1 MSRRISIFA
10 TLIFLLFVIVA
21 AQSTYIQFFHAA
33 SLDASPLN
41 PRNNSVSS
49 TSPRGNILGAD
60 GTILAD
66 SLPTGVSQTYQ
77 REYPLGN
84 LTAGVVGF
92 VAPSI
97 PSIWGLEEEYN
108 SYLLPHSQPAQNFE
122 QVLAPSTAADNLQT
136 TIYPALQKIAQVQLR
151 GQDGAAVVIEPQ
163 TGNVMAMYSNP
174 TYEPELLAG
183 PSRSSA
189 LAYFNKIAKS
199 NTHGFPPLGLL
210 ATQQTF
216 PPGSTFKV
224 ITTAAA
230 AIYKPELLTKS
241 YPVLPSYTPPT
252 AGQPLV
258 NDGGSACGG
267 TVQLMLP
274 QSCDPGYARLGVDI
288 GAQAMSLTAN
298 AFGYNATPPID
309 LPAYQPIVS
318 KAFFPT
324 AASFKYDIPSLA
336 FSAIG
341 QKNVRS
347 SALQQALVASAIA
360 DGGTIMT
367 PHLME
372 SITGP
377 DGSVVKKY
385 RDSVWKKPL
394 TTAQAGE
401 IVPLM
406 ENVVQKSYGTAYIVG
421 FLPQDQ
427 VAAKTGTAQTG
438 VGNTN
443 TDDWMIAFAPASHP
457 TVAVAV
463 VMPYQAKTGYGA
475 TVAGPIV
482 KCLIEDALAIQAGQP
497 STGTSSTCSKQ

>member
-1 MSRRISIFA
+1 MSRRLSILA
-10 TLIFLLFVIVA
+10 TVILLLFVLVA
-21 AQSTYIQFFHAA
+21 AQAAYIQFFHA
-33 SLDASPLN
+33 STLNASPLN
-41 PRNNSVSS
+41 PRTNSLSS
-49 TSPRGNILGAD
+49 NAPRGQIVGAD
-60 GTILAD
+60 GTILAY
-66 SLPTGVSQTYQ
+66 SSPTKGGATY
-77 REYPLGN
+77 RRVYPLGG

-92 VAPSI
+92 VAPLI

-108 SYLLPHSQPAQNFE
+108 SYLTPQAQPAQSFE
-122 QVLAPSTAADNLQT
+122 QLLAPVTSADSVQT
-136 TIYPALQKIAQVQLR
+136 TLYPALQKIAQFKMG
-151 GQDGAAVVIEPQ
+151 GQDGAAVVIDPR

-174 TYEPELLAG
+174 TYQ
-183 PSRSSA
+183 PSFLTVPNRTAA
-189 LAYFNKIAKS
+189 LAYFNKIAK
-199 NTHGFPPLGLL
+199 NNVHGFPPLGLM

-230 AIYKPELLTKS
+230 AIYNPSLLNKS

-252 AGQPLV
+252 SNQPLL

-288 GAQAMSLTAN
+288 GAKDMSLTAN
-298 AFGYNATPPID
+298 AFGYNSTPPID
-309 LPAYQPIVS
+309 LPPYQPIVS
-318 KAFFPT
+318 NAFFPT
-324 AASFKYDIPSLA
+324 AARFKYDIPSLA
-336 FSAIG
+336 YSAIG
-341 QKNVRS
+341 QKDVRS
-347 SALQQALVASAIA
+347 TALQQALVASAIA

-377 DGSVVKKY
+377 DGTLIKKFA
-385 RDSVWKKPL
+385 DSVWKKPL
-394 TTAQAGE
+394 TAALAGI

-406 ENVVQKSYGTAYIVG
+406 EDVVQKSYGTAYGVG
-421 FLPQDQ
+421 FLPQNQ

-463 VMPYQAKTGYGA
+463 VMPYQAKTNYGA

-482 KCLIEDALAIQAGQP
+482 KCLIEGALAIQEHQRP
-497 STGTSSTCSKQ
+497 TGTSTTCPS